1 MLYPFYENVGAWFYQ
16 TPTFI
21 IEPIMYRGTKRR
33 GGFCCLREGIE
44 MRKNGRPRYRIGC
57 LVALMG
63 VFVLLA
69 LILPTSFWWFI
80 FGALLIYLGLCVLR

>member
-1 MLYPFYENVGAWFYQ
+1 
-16 TPTFI
+16 
-21 IEPIMYRGTKRR
+21 MYRGTKRR
-33 GGFCCLREGIE
+33 GVFRCLREGIK
-44 MRKNGRPRYRIGC
+44 MWRNGKPRYRIGC
-57 LVALMG
+57 LVAILG